1 MTMKFADVKND
12 VAFRKIFGNQKKSI
26 ALISFLNAVLD
37 LEGSDRITKVTIIDP
52 YLLPRLLG
60 EKAIILDV
68 RATDQR
74 GRQFIV
80 EMQVADKKGFE
91 KRVQFYTS
99 RDYSMQIERGD
110 DYPKLKPT
118 YFIGILNFGIGFGK
132 DYLAKH
138 YSIEEE
144 TGKCVLSDIQHRFI
158 QLTKFKKK
166 RDELTTLVD
175 KWTFFIKHAEKL
187 TVIPDDVE
195 DEGLK
200 TAYQEADRHAW
211 NKEDLIAYD
220 NVRMQEQDRRGE
232 IELARD
238 EGREEGLMKGK
249 EEGREEGKK
258 EGREEGLMK
267 GKEEKSVEIILNLK
281 KNGVSLDL
289 IAISTG
295 KTLSEIQEIINR
307 HAK

>member
-1 MTMKFADVKND
+1 MKFADVKND

-37 LEGSDRITKVTIIDP
+37 LEGNDRITKVTIIDP

-99 RDYSMQIERGD
+99 RDYSMQIDRGD

-132 DYLAKH
+132 NYLAKH

-166 RDELTTLVD
+166 HHELTTLVD

-187 TVIPDDVE
+187 TVIPDDIE

-200 TAYQEADRHAW
+200 TAYQQADRQTW

-220 NVRMQEQDRRGE
+220 NVLIREQDKKGE
-232 IELARD
+232 IELAR
-238 EGREEGLMKGK
+238 
-249 EEGREEGKK
+249 EEGRK
-258 EGREEGLMK
+258 EK
-267 GKEEKSVEIILNLK
+267 TVEIVLNLM

-289 IAISTG
+289 IAAATS
-295 KTLSEIQEIINR
+295 KTLAEIQEIITM
-307 HAK
+307 HHK

>member
-1 MTMKFADVKND
+1 MKFADVKND

-37 LEGSDRITKVTIIDP
+37 LEGNDRITKVTIIDP

-99 RDYSMQIERGD
+99 RDYSMQIDRGD

-132 DYLAKH
+132 NYLAKH

-166 RDELTTLVD
+166 HHELTTLVD

-200 TAYQEADRHAW
+200 TAYQQADRQTW

-220 NVRMQEQDRRGE
+220 NVLIREQDKKGE
-232 IELARD
+232 IELAR
-238 EGREEGLMKGK
+238 
-249 EEGREEGKK
+249 EEGKA
-258 EGREEGLMK
+258 EGLMK
-267 GKEEKSVEIILNLK
+267 GKEEKTVEIILNLM

-289 IAISTG
+289 IAAATS
-295 KTLSEIQEIINR
+295 KTLAEIQEIITML
-307 HAK
+307 HK